1 MNDVDSWL
9 TQRLQQLKTE
19 KYIVNVDTIP
29 RENFLRLNA
38 NENLLFPQEVL
49 SQAITETMKEVDLRT
64 YPRIEEKQLHQT
76 LSTYHSLPTDF
87 FVVNNGSDPLI
98 ESCVKAFLQSHE
110 QVISITPTF
119 GMFKI
124 ISKNEGY
131 GYLEVPLNH
140 DFSLNINAILSK
152 ATPDTHLCFINS
164 PNNPTGNQFTIQDIH
179 ELLTN
184 FNGVIVVDE
193 AYVEFASYTLK
204 KLVEEYDNLVLL
216 RTFSKAFGIAGLRIG
231 YSITN
236 AKLTDALKSVQ
247 LPYNI
252 NKVSLTLARK
262 LLHRQ
267 KLIQTI
273 LHQIKT
279 ERTTLYKNM
288 CAIHGVTAYASETNF
303 ILFQTNNTEQTFHS
317 LLNQNILVRKFDNI
331 LNRGCF
337 LRVTIGTPAMNKLF
351 LDALHTA
358 CEN

>member
-1 MNDVDSWL
+1 MKDDNSWL
-9 TQRLQQLKTE
+9 TQRLQQLTTE

-29 RENFLRLNA
+29 GEHFLRLNA
-38 NENLLFPQEVL
+38 NENLLFPQEAL
-49 SQAITETMKEVDLRT
+49 SQVITETMKEVDLRT
-64 YPRIEEKQLHQT
+64 YPRSEEKKLQQS
-76 LSTYHSLPTDF
+76 LSTYYSLPPNF
-87 FVVNNGSDPLI
+87 FVINNGSDPLI

-124 ISKNEGY
+124 ISKNEGH

-140 DFSLNINAILSK
+140 DFSLNVTAILSMV
-152 ATPDTHLCFINS
+152 TPNTHLCFINS
-164 PNNPTGNQFTIQDIH
+164 PNNPTGNQFTIHDIH

-193 AYVEFASYTLK
+193 AYVEFASYTLME
-204 KLVEEYDNLVLL
+204 VIEEYENLILL
-216 RTFSKAFGIAGLRIG
+216 RTFSKAYGIAGLRIG
-231 YSITN
+231 YSIAN
-236 AKLTDALKSVQ
+236 AKLTNALKTVQ

-252 NKVSLTLARK
+252 NKVSLTFARK
-262 LLHRQ
+262 LLQRP

-273 LHQIKT
+273 LQQVKT
-279 ERTTLYKNM
+279 ERTALYKKM
-288 CAIHGVTAYASETNF
+288 CAIRGVTAYPSETNF

-317 LLNQNILVRKFDNI
+317 LLNQNVLVRKFDNI

-337 LRVTIGTPAMNKLF
+337 LRVTIGTPSMNKLF

-358 CEN
+358 SEK